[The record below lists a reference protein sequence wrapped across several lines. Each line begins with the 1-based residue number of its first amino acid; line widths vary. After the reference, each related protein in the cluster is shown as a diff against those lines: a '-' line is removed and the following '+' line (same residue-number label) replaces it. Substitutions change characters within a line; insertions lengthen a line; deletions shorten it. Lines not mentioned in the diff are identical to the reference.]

1 MTRETETQTAAKSVT
16 EVLAI
21 ALLVFAFLS
30 VQALIGGT
38 RLIFAIPAYS
48 LIGVAGFL
56 TIFSWRSAKP
66 NPNQL
71 ALFST
76 VVFFG
81 YIEVRALFSATP
93 YLAESDLYSV
103 LAGLVVYFSTAC
115 IFTSSKA
122 RMWVVAV
129 LLVAA
134 LAQVLA
140 AAAQF
145 RNGDNFMPIRGLE
158 RFDYGS
164 RGSGFYICPNHLAG
178 LLEVLGIFGMSIV
191 CWSRWPVWGKLL
203 VGYATIA
210 CYVGVILTG
219 SRGGYLSVAASF
231 ALFGV
236 VSFSLLRS
244 AGAKI
249 LLRLGGAGAIIA
261 AILLASAVLVI
272 SHSRD
277 LSDRA
282 TNVVDKENMRLD
294 LWKAAIE
301 QWKVSP
307 IFGTGAGTYVI
318 YGRMFRTERMQ
329 LDPIYTHNDYLQ
341 LLAEYGLIG
350 AALLAL
356 FLIVHIRNGFRHFA
370 RLGPRRIAASGQM
383 PSNALALNVGGLCAV
398 AAYIVHSVFDFN
410 LHIPANLLVMAF
422 VFGILA
428 NADTV
433 RARNG
438 MAQPVSMRW
447 RWLPAVLALILGWQ
461 CFHLAPGAYFAERAR
476 VALRDYRLIEAVSQ
490 GISGIAAAPKNPELF
505 FTLGRARVL
514 LAESMDDPRARDSF
528 YRAALDDFLKAR
540 SLAPSDETFAIES
553 GLTFDALRRFEEAE
567 WMFFEARRLD
577 PKSLATAG
585 YYQSHLMRWK
595 TGGANSGDST
605 KTDAP
610 RVYARY

>member
-1 MTRETETQTAAKSVT
+1 MTRETEKPTAAKT
-16 EVLAI
+16 PIEVLAI
-21 ALLVFAFLS
+21 ALLALAFLS
-30 VQALIGGT
+30 IQALIGGT
-38 RLIFAIPAYS
+38 RLLFAIPAYS
-48 LIGVAGFL
+48 LIGVAGLL
-56 TIFSWRSAKP
+56 TIFSLRSAKP

-71 ALFST
+71 ALLST
-76 VVFFG
+76 VVFLG
-81 YIEVRALFSATP
+81 YIESRALFSATP

-115 IFTSSKA
+115 IFTSSKT
-122 RMWVVAV
+122 RMWVIAV
-129 LLVAA
+129 MLVAA
-134 LAQVLA
+134 LAHVLA
-140 AAAQF
+140 EAMQF

-203 VGYATIA
+203 VGYATVV

-231 ALFGV
+231 ALFVV
-236 VSFSLLRS
+236 VSFALLRS
-244 AGAKI
+244 AGSKI

-261 AILLASAVLVI
+261 AILLASAFLLI

-294 LWKAAIE
+294 LWQAAID

-307 IFGTGAGTYVI
+307 IFGTGAGSYVI

-341 LLAEYGLIG
+341 LLAEYGLVG
-350 AALLAL
+350 AAFLAL
-356 FLIVHIRNGFRHFA
+356 FLIAHVRNGFGSFA
-370 RLGPRRIAASGQM
+370 RLGPRRIAASGQI

-398 AAYIVHSVFDFN
+398 AAHTVHSVFDFN

-433 RARNG
+433 RARN
-438 MAQPVSMRW
+438 ATAPPVSRWW
-447 RWLPAVLALILGWQ
+447 RWLAAVLGLILGWQ
-461 CFHLAPGAYFAERAR
+461 CFRIAPGAYFAERAR
-476 VALRDYRLIEAVSQ
+476 VALRDYRLIEAVSN
-490 GISGIAAAPKNPELF
+490 GKSGIAATPKNPELF
-505 FTLGRARVL
+505 FILGRARVL

-528 YRAALDDFLKAR
+528 YRAALDDFLNAR
-540 SLAPSDETFAIES
+540 SLAPSDETFAIET
-553 GLTFDALRRFEEAE
+553 GLTFDALSRFKEAE

-577 PKSLATAG
+577 PKSLATAA
-585 YYQSHLMRWK
+585 YYQAHLLQWK
-595 TGGANSGDST
+595 TGGVNSGD
-605 KTDAP
+605 
-610 RVYARY
+610 